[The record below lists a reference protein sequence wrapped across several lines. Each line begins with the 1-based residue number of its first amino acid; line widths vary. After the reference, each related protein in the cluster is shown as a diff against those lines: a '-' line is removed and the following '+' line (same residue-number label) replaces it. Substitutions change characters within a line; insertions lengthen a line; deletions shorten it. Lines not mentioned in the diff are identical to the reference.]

1 MEGPRY
7 AFGPFVLDP
16 EAGTLLRDGE
26 PVSVS
31 HRGLLLL
38 AAFAE
43 RPGEVLAKSH
53 LMDAG
58 WPGQAV
64 EESNLSVQIA
74 ALRKLFGT
82 APAGAEWIVTIPR
95 VGYRFTVATTRID
108 GAHGTTPAQAQSAP
122 AATKPSIAVL
132 PFTTHGQ
139 EADQQAF
146 ADGLTEDLI
155 TDLSR
160 NAGLF
165 VIARHSS
172 FAYRGSSAGV
182 QSIADDLGV
191 RYLLEGS
198 ARRAGDR
205 LRINVQLV
213 DSVGEGH
220 VWAERFDRS
229 VADIF
234 AVQDELAAKIVE
246 ALAGRLTAP
255 PPPRQRPHN
264 PEAHDL
270 CVRARALI
278 EISPQ
283 DGREA
288 NLLLTRA
295 IALDPTYAEAH
306 RWFAM
311 NRWMGWLHF
320 GEPIEPN
327 RRMAVEHAERA
338 VALDPNDAACRR
350 VLGNILAYERRW
362 AESDA
367 AFAAALELDPN
378 NADAWADLSD
388 ISVLAGRSAE
398 GLQHIERAFRLNPY
412 PPTGYY
418 WLLGQAQYAVRDYRA
433 AIETLQREEIYRSAT
448 RRFLAASLA
457 QAGRLDEARREAE
470 LFLVSNPHFR
480 ISHWVATQPL
490 RNMATQE
497 HFVDGYRKAG
507 LPE

>member
-1 MEGPRY
+1 MGGPRF
-7 AFGPFVLDP
+7 AFGPFVLSP

-26 PVSVS
+26 PVSLS

-43 RPGEVLAKSH
+43 RPGEVLTKSH
-53 LMDAG
+53 LMDAA

-74 ALRKLFGT
+74 SLRKLLGM
-82 APAGAEWIVTIPR
+82 APGSAEWIVTVPR
-95 VGYRFTVATTRID
+95 VGYRFATAITRID
-108 GAHGTTPAQAQSAP
+108 GPATGERVQMQLAPTTTQ
-122 AATKPSIAVL
+122 PSIAVL
-132 PFTTHGQ
+132 PFASPGQ

-160 NAGLF
+160 NASLF

-172 FAYRGSSAGV
+172 FAYRGSSADV
-182 QSIADDLGV
+182 QKIANDLGV

-205 LRINVQLV
+205 LRINVQLI
-213 DSVGEGH
+213 DSIGGGH
-220 VWAERFDRS
+220 VWADRFDRS
-229 VADIF
+229 IADIF
-234 AVQDELAAKIVE
+234 AVQDELAAKIVG
-246 ALAGRLTAP
+246 ALVGRLTV
-255 PPPRQRPHN
+255 PPPRQRPQN

-278 EISPQ
+278 EVSPQ

-306 RWFAM
+306 RWFAT

-327 RRMAVEHAERA
+327 RQMAIEHAERA
-338 VALDPNDAACRR
+338 VALDPNDAACWR

-367 AFAAALELDPN
+367 AFATALELDPN
-378 NADAWADLSD
+378 HADAWADLSD
-388 ISVLAGRSAE
+388 ISVLAGRAAE
-398 GLQHIERAFRLNPY
+398 GLAHIERAFHLNPY
-412 PPTGYY
+412 PPAGYY

-433 AIETLQREEIYRSAT
+433 AIKTLQREETYRSPT

-457 QAGRLDEARREAE
+457 QAGRRDEARREAE

-480 ISHWVATQPL
+480 ISHWVATQPI
-490 RNMATQE
+490 RDMATRE
-497 HFVDGYRKAG
+497 HFVEGYRKAG